1 MSQIRDGLK
10 YFGVMCLFLEK
21 YACVDIVLV
30 DVYGAKVLRTMS
42 LASSDV
48 ALLCYLQFYV
58 VTFAA
63 S

>member
-30 DVYGAKVLRTMS
+30 GVYGANVLRTNE
-42 LASSDV
+42 LGE
-48 ALLCYLQFYV
+48 L
-58 VTFAA
+58 
-63 S
+63 